1 MKKLLGIISGVI
13 ISLFIFSSVAFANTD
28 KVILIDAGHGGVDG
42 GAVSKSGTV
51 EKDINLQISLVL
63 KEKLERD
70 GYKVFMT
77 RDTDTGLYTEGKTIR
92 EKKRED
98 LANRVKMKKST
109 GAQVFI
115 SIHQNM
121 FPEAKYSG
129 TQVWYSP
136 DSNDSKQF
144 ASIIQKA
151 AKEKLGQE
159 TKREAKDAKT
169 QFRVLRSS
177 PNAAAVIVE
186 CGFLSNLE
194 ECEKLRTKEYQDKFA
209 QMLKESVDDYYVYKE
224 QMGADKRN
232 EQ

>member
-1 MKKLLGIISGVI
+1 MKKLIGIISGII
-13 ISLFIFSSVAFANTD
+13 ISLFIFSSVAFASTD

-42 GAVSKSGTV
+42 GAVSKSGII
-51 EKDINLQISLVL
+51 EKDINLQISLIL
-63 KEKLERD
+63 KEKLEKE

-77 RDTDTGLYTEGKTIR
+77 RETDTGLYTEGKTIR

-98 LANRVKMKKST
+98 LANRVKMKTST

-136 DSNDSKQF
+136 NSNDSKHF

-169 QFRVLRSS
+169 QFRVLRNS

-186 CGFLSNLE
+186 CGFLSNIE
-194 ECEKLRTKEYQDKFA
+194 ECEKLETREYQEKFA
-209 QMLKESVDDYYVYKE
+209 QVLKESVDDYYVYKE
-224 QMGADKRN
+224 SNSGQKIN
-232 EQ
+232 

>member
-1 MKKLLGIISGVI
+1 MRKILTFLSGII
-13 ISLFIFSSVAFANTD
+13 ISLFFVSSVALASTE
-28 KVILIDAGHGGVDG
+28 KIILIDPGHGGVDG
-42 GAVSKSGTV
+42 GAVSKSGIV
-51 EKDINLQISLVL
+51 EKDINLDISLAL
-63 KEKLERD
+63 KEKLESA

-77 RDTDTGLYTEGKTIR
+77 RDTDTGLYTEGKTIK

-98 LANRVKMKKST
+98 LANRVKLKRST

-136 DSNDSKQF
+136 DSKDSKQF
-144 ASIIQKA
+144 ASIIQNF
-151 AKEKLGQE
+151 AKDKLAQN

-177 PNAAAVIVE
+177 PSAAAVIVE
-186 CGFLSNLE
+186 CGFLSNPE
-194 ECEKLRTKEYQDKFA
+194 ECEMLGTKEYQDKFS
-209 QMLKESVDDYYVYKE
+209 QMLKESVDEYYVYKE
-224 QMGADKRN
+224 KLQG
-232 EQ
+232 